1 MLIFAAVVLPHAYAH
16 VECRHV
22 LCRECFTAWQA
33 LRAEVA
39 ELRGMA
45 ASAEADLRSAQE
57 VGGGG
62 SAPAPGEL
70 EELRDMAQAEAAELL
85 ARVRSPP
92 QCMVRVPFSRTY
104 MKQAAVGSTQ

>member
-1 MLIFAAVVLPHAYAH
+1 M
-16 VECRHV
+16 
-22 LCRECFTAWQA
+22 WQA

-45 ASAEADLRSAQE
+45 ASAEADLLSAQE
-57 VGGGG
+57 VGSSG

-85 ARVRSPP
+85 VRVRSPS
-92 QCMVRVPFSRTY
+92 QRSIHVLFREGD
-104 MKQAAVGSTQ
+104 MKQAVGSAL

>member
-1 MLIFAAVVLPHAYAH
+1 MG
-16 VECRHV
+16 RHV
-22 LCRECFTAWQA
+22 SYIVWQA

-57 VGGGG
+57 VGGSG

-85 ARVRSPP
+85 AQARSL
-92 QCMVRVPFSRTY
+92 CYLEAYIGSR
-104 MKQAAVGSTQ
+104 QVAVCVA